1 MSSEHKRLSSKTRT
15 LTLVVVFSQAL
26 GNFALAWGMKHL
38 PAQFSFTPLSVLKVL
53 FEPWVA
59 AGILLLMLWML
70 SRMALLSWADLS
82 YVLPVTA
89 GGYILSTLMGKWF
102 LAEQISGARWAGT
115 LLIVAGIVLV
125 GLTQHNTTK
134 PDEVPQRIEEP
145 VEVLT

>member
-1 MSSEHKRLSSKTRT
+1 MTEHKRLSSKTRT
-15 LTLVVVFSQAL
+15 LTLVVVFTQAL

-38 PAQFSFTPLSVLKVL
+38 PPAFTFTPLSLLKVI
-53 FEPWVA
+53 FNPWIA
-59 AGILLLMLWML
+59 LGITLLILWML

-89 GGYILSTLMGKWF
+89 GGYILSALIGKWF
-102 LAEQISGARWAGT
+102 LAEQISGTRWAGT

-134 PDEVPQRIEEP
+134 PVEVHQESAEP
-145 VEVLT
+145 VEMLS

>member
-1 MSSEHKRLSSKTRT
+1 LSSEHKRLSSKTRT

-102 LAEQISGARWAGT
+102 LAEQISGTRWAGT

>member
-1 MSSEHKRLSSKTRT
+1 MTEHRRLSAKTRT

-38 PAQFSFTPLSVLKVL
+38 GTDFRFSPLSVLKLL
-53 FEPWVA
+53 FSPWVGL
-59 AGILLLMLWML
+59 GIALLVLWML

-89 GGYILSTLMGKWF
+89 SGYILSAIMGKIF
-102 LAEQISGARWAGT
+102 LAEQISAGRWAGT

-125 GLTQHNTTK
+125 GLTRHNTTSPPLVQK
-134 PDEVPQRIEEP
+134 KEEPEP
-145 VEVLT
+145 VEILS

>member
-1 MSSEHKRLSSKTRT
+1 LSSEHKRLSSKTRT